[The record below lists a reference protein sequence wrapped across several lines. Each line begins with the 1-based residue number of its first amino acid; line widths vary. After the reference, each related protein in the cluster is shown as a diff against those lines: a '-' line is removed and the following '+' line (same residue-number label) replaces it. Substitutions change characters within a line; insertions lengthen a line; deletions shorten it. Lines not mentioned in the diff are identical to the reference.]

1 MKMSGLGTVSDVGDE
16 NMENE
21 QAICPICGSKMVEKI
36 IDYSDWS
43 NGRLLVVRQVP
54 VRECEA
60 NGHRF
65 FQANVARSLE
75 RLFEADRQG
84 QLQPVEIMEVPVVDL
99 DLAA

>member
-1 MKMSGLGTVSDVGDE
+1 MKMSGHKIVLGVGE
-16 NMENE
+16 IMENE
-21 QAICPICGSKMVEKI
+21 QDICPICGSKIVETM

-43 NGRLLVVRQVP
+43 GDRLLVVREVP
-54 VRECEA
+54 VRECET

-75 RLFEADRQG
+75 QLFEADRQG
-84 QLQPVEIMEVPVVDL
+84 RLKPVEMMEVPVVRL

>member
-1 MKMSGLGTVSDVGDE
+1 
-16 NMENE
+16 MENE
-21 QAICPICGSKMVEKI
+21 KDLCSICGSKIVEKTI
-36 IDYSDWS
+36 NYSDW
-43 NGRLLVVRQVP
+43 NEGRLLVVRDVP

-75 RLFEADRQG
+75 LVFEADRRG
-84 QLQPVEIMEVPVVDL
+84 QLQPIEIMKVPVVRL